1 LRATGPARMV
11 AAGSLGFLAGRYKEV
26 HDFDAPPV
34 HDAVAVAA
42 AVEPGIPQARLMPVE
57 VEYDIDPTGGE
68 TVCGPHGVWGKAPN
82 AEVGLAID
90 DGAFFDVL
98 VGAFGGL

>member
-1 LRATGPARMV
+1 MRAAGPARVV
-11 AAGSLGFLAGRYKEV
+11 AADSLAFFAGRYKEV
-26 HDFDAPPV
+26 HDLDAPPV
-34 HDAVAVAA
+34 HDAVAA
-42 AVEPGIPQARLMPVE
+42 AVEPGKPQARPMRVE

-68 TVCGPHGVWGKAPN
+68 TVCDPYGVWGKAPN